1 MIQRYD
7 EIDAA
12 LRHLCDIMSA
22 VPPLERGGHY
32 VPAASTVRLLRRANA
47 LCARNMTACDYYVE
61 SGSTESPSAKPKRGK
76 RAPK

>member
-12 LRHLCDIMSA
+12 LTHLCEILGTDRTDNR
-22 VPPLERGGHY
+22 VY

-47 LCARNMTACDYYVE
+47 LCARNMVACDFYVE
-61 SGSTESPSAKPKRGK
+61 SGSPASPSAKPKRPK
-76 RAPK
+76 RRHGV